1 MTIDTT
7 TRPTP
12 RPPKRLLIAN
22 RGEIAIRIAR
32 TAAELGIETV
42 AVHSRDDA
50 ASLHTRKADAVHALE
65 ADGPAAY
72 LDGAALIAAARLT
85 GCDAVHPGYGF
96 LSESAGFAQACIDA
110 GLTFVGPQPR
120 TLALFGD
127 KAAARA
133 HAARCGVPVLAGTD
147 RATTLAEARAFLAR
161 LGDGGAMMLKAL
173 HGGGGRGMRPVT
185 DPRQL
190 DEAWARCA
198 SEAKQA
204 FGDDALYVERMMPRA
219 RHIEVQVAGDG
230 AAVVHLWERECSL
243 QRQRQ
248 KLVEIAP
255 APGLAPNVR
264 DRLLGAA
271 LRMAREAGLSNLATI
286 EFLVDADGAGRND
299 GEFAFVEANA
309 RLQVEHTV
317 TEELLGLD
325 LVRLQLMIAGGS
337 ALSQLGLSRPPAIQ
351 PGCALQARINLETM
365 DADAGARPAA
375 GLLTACELPSGR
387 GLRVDG
393 FGYAGYRTS
402 LRYDSLLAKLIVR
415 VDSGGLAQAAAKA
428 QRALAEC
435 RIEGVA
441 TNLAFLQ
448 ALLAH
453 PDVRAGRVDT
463 LFVASH
469 IDALLAQSGEVARHR
484 YVDAHVPQEAAAA
497 RSGGPGAR
505 IDRDDPLG
513 VLALGREP
521 GAAAGGDTE
530 GGVPADGLAVLR
542 APMQGT
548 IVSIAVAEGD
558 RVARGRTLAV
568 LEAMK
573 MEHAIEATR
582 AGIVRRLS
590 VAAGDT
596 VSEDDALVW
605 IETQDDAGDA
615 QAEAAAADPD
625 AIRADLAEVLA
636 RRARTH
642 DAARPEAV
650 GKRRAAGRRTA
661 RENVEDLC
669 DPGSFVEYGS
679 LVVAARR
686 QRNTEQELIDRTPAD
701 GLVMGIGRVNGERF
715 ADDRA
720 RCVAMSYDYTVL
732 AGTQGF
738 KNHEKKD
745 RMFELAERWRLPVVL
760 FAEGGGGRP
769 GDTDR
774 VIAGQLNT
782 RAFELFARL
791 SGLVPLVGV
800 VSGRCFAGNAV
811 LAGCCD
817 VIIATEGANLG
828 MGGPAMIEG
837 GGLGVYRPE
846 EVGPMSV
853 QVPNGVVDVLVADD
867 EAAVRTAKQYLSY
880 FQGPVD
886 DWHCADQRLLRS
898 LVPENRLRVYDVRR
912 VIDTLADTGS
922 VLELR
927 PRFGPG
933 MVTALVRIEGR
944 PMGLIANNPMHL
956 GGAIDSDG
964 ADKASRFM
972 QLCDAFDLPILTLC
986 DTPGNMVGPE
996 AERTALVRHCCR
1008 LYVTAASV
1016 DVPIFTVVL
1025 RKGYGL
1031 GAQGMAG
1038 GSFCAPTLAVSWP
1051 SGEFGGMGLEGA
1063 VKLGYRNELAAI
1075 EDPAQRRAEYE
1086 RRVAQL
1092 YEQGK
1097 ALSTASLFEIDDV
1110 IDPLETRRSIVEG
1123 LRAMPAPLARAGK
1136 KRPFVD
1142 TW

>member
-1 MTIDTT
+1 
-7 TRPTP
+7 
-12 RPPKRLLIAN
+12 
-22 RGEIAIRIAR
+22 
-32 TAAELGIETV
+32 
-42 AVHSRDDA
+42 
-50 ASLHTRKADAVHALE
+50 
-65 ADGPAAY
+65 
-72 LDGAALIAAARLT
+72 
-85 GCDAVHPGYGF
+85 
-96 LSESAGFAQACIDA
+96 
-110 GLTFVGPQPR
+110 
-120 TLALFGD
+120 
-127 KAAARA
+127 
-133 HAARCGVPVLAGTD
+133 
-147 RATTLAEARAFLAR
+147 
-161 LGDGGAMMLKAL
+161 
-173 HGGGGRGMRPVT
+173 
-185 DPRQL
+185 
-190 DEAWARCA
+190 
-198 SEAKQA
+198 
-204 FGDDALYVERMMPRA
+204 
-219 RHIEVQVAGDG
+219 
-230 AAVVHLWERECSL
+230 
-243 QRQRQ
+243 
-248 KLVEIAP
+248 
-255 APGLAPNVR
+255 
-264 DRLLGAA
+264 
-271 LRMAREAGLSNLATI
+271 
-286 EFLVDADGAGRND
+286 
-299 GEFAFVEANA
+299 
-309 RLQVEHTV
+309 
-317 TEELLGLD
+317 
-325 LVRLQLMIAGGS
+325 
-337 ALSQLGLSRPPAIQ
+337 
-351 PGCALQARINLETM
+351 
-365 DADAGARPAA
+365 
-375 GLLTACELPSGR
+375 
-387 GLRVDG
+387 
-393 FGYAGYRTS
+393 
-402 LRYDSLLAKLIVR
+402 
-415 VDSGGLAQAAAKA
+415 
-428 QRALAEC
+428 
-435 RIEGVA
+435 
-441 TNLAFLQ
+441 
-448 ALLAH
+448 
-453 PDVRAGRVDT
+453 
-463 LFVASH
+463 
-469 IDALLAQSGEVARHR
+469 
-484 YVDAHVPQEAAAA
+484 
-497 RSGGPGAR
+497 
-505 IDRDDPLG
+505 
-513 VLALGREP
+513 
-521 GAAAGGDTE
+521 
-530 GGVPADGLAVLR
+530 VLR

-548 IVSIAVAEGD
+548 IVSISVVEGE
-558 RVARGRTLAV
+558 RVARGHTLMV

-573 MEHAIEATR
+573 MEHAIETR
-582 AGIVRRLS
+582 QAGVVRRLP
-590 VAAGDT
+590 VVAGDT
-596 VSEDDALVW
+596 VSEDEALAWV
-605 IETQDDAGDA
+605 EVQEEEGHA
-615 QAEAAAADPD
+615 QAQAAAADPD

-636 RRARTH
+636 RHARTR
-642 DAARPEAV
+642 DAARPEASA
-650 GKRRAAGRRTA
+650 KRHAAGRRTA

-669 DPGSFVEYGS
+669 DAGSFVEYGA

-686 QRNTEQELIDRTPAD
+686 QRNTEQELIERTPAD

-715 ADDRA
+715 TDDRA

-745 RMFELAERWRLPVVL
+745 RMFELAARWRLPVVL

-782 RAFELFARL
+782 RAFELYARL

-886 DWHCADQRLLRS
+886 DWRCADQRLLRT

-986 DTPGNMVGPE
+986 DTPGNMVGPQ
-996 AERTALVRHCCR
+996 AEQTALVRHCCR

-1016 DVPIFTVVL
+1016 DVPILTVVL

-1097 ALSTASLFEIDDV
+1097 ALSTAALFEIDDV
-1110 IDPLETRRSIVEG
+1110 IDPLETRRVLVEA
-1123 LRAMPAPLARAGK
+1123 LRAMPAPLPRSGK